1 MKPGAEARTPFEIF
15 GAFLK
20 LGLTS
25 FGGPIAHLG
34 YFRTEFV
41 SRRRW
46 IDEAGY
52 ADLVALCQFLP
63 GPASSQVGFALGL
76 RRGGGLAG
84 GIAAWLGFTLPSALL
99 LFGFALA
106 AARFTGPIAEGLV
119 EGLKLAAVAVV
130 AQAVYGMGRTLTPD
144 RSRLGIALIAMAV
157 TLLLAGAPGQI
168 LAILLGAL
176 AGLALCRRD
185 APFEPDRPG
194 YRVSR
199 RRGVAALLLFL
210 ALLLLAPLLL
220 AATKDPAIA
229 LFDAFYRAGALVF
242 GGGHVVL
249 PLLEAAVVD
258 PGWVGDD
265 AFLAGYGV
273 AQAIPGPLFAFAAY
287 LGAIVDFAPNGAT
300 GAVIALVAIFL
311 PGLLLLYGA
320 LPFWDAL
327 RRQPMAQAA
336 MRGTNAAV
344 VGILGAALYSPLGT
358 GALVTLPHF
367 LLALAGLLLLVFA
380 RAPSWLVVLL
390 LAAAG
395 IVLSVA

>member
-1 MKPGAEARTPFEIF
+1 MKLGAEARTSFEIF
-15 GAFLK
+15 CAFLR

-41 SRRRW
+41 LRRRW

-76 RRGGGLAG
+76 RRGGLAG
-84 GIAAWLGFTLPSALL
+84 SIAAWLGFTLPSALM
-99 LFGFALA
+99 LFGVALA
-106 AARFTGPIAEGLV
+106 AARFTGPIAGGLV

-130 AQAVYGMGRTLTPD
+130 AQAVYGMGRVLTPD
-144 RSRLGIALIAMAV
+144 RSRLGIALVAMAV
-157 TLLLAGAPGQI
+157 ALLLAGAPGQI

-194 YRVSR
+194 YPISR
-199 RRGVAALLLFL
+199 RRGVIALFLFL
-210 ALLLLAPLLL
+210 ALLLLAPLLVV
-220 AATKDPAIA
+220 ATKDPAVT

-258 PGWVGDD
+258 PGWVGGD

-273 AQAIPGPLFAFAAY
+273 AQ
-287 LGAIVDFAPNGAT
+287 
-300 GAVIALVAIFL
+300 
-311 PGLLLLYGA
+311 
-320 LPFWDAL
+320 
-327 RRQPMAQAA
+327 
-336 MRGTNAAV
+336 
-344 VGILGAALYSPLGT
+344 
-358 GALVTLPHF
+358 
-367 LLALAGLLLLVFA
+367 
-380 RAPSWLVVLL
+380 
-390 LAAAG
+390 
-395 IVLSVA
+395 